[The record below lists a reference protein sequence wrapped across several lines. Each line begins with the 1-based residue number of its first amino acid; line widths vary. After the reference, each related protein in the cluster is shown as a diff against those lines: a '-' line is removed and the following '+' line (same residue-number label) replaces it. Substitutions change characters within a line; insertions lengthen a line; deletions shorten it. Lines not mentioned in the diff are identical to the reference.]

1 MVELLRMKTGTACSH
16 GGDIVRSA
24 AVRSLPINFYNIHGV
39 ARMHYRR
46 WNGSLDQRTKGR
58 KASNLKTHAG
68 LMDDRQ
74 NTWSVEEKGDV
85 DIELRCIGFG
95 TRGAD
100 GIRRL
105 FQSGGVPA
113 SAKLWCLDT
122 DINVIDSV
130 KEFATA
136 SVLSSNDKGPPLA
149 PSEIRSI
156 VGKTASDAGGQG
168 NIGSGDGGL
177 AFILAPSSG
186 IPGGADA
193 LLQLTHALR
202 AAGHFTVAVLVSP
215 FGFEGSSRIEQSE
228 SLVSTLKQMAHVVA
242 VLDQD
247 VLLQQSYGG
256 DQMTVAESTEIAN
269 AALEHT
275 VRCVLH
281 AVCAEEIL
289 KSSQGG
295 LMWHGKDLKHFK
307 RLISPPLQQM
317 LSHDGTG
324 VLGRGLAT
332 IPADSAA
339 SMGCTSALMHLSS
352 DSVRAAAES
361 PFVEGVLSKASGVLC
376 CMRVPDEESLQELGH
391 IEIEEIRKAYKM
403 AAQASAGAL
412 RTITGKS
419 CDDFVVYIEKFKPQS
434 TVKLN
439 IEVTLLVLWSDG
451 NVVESPSWKAS
462 WGDIESSEQETSQTA
477 KNPPKEFKSV
487 PSRSW
492 SMLSAIAGGDQKYD
506 EKKKQQD
513 SVVEKA
519 KSQQPSSTPRVKVV
533 KPTRAERDR
542 SRLRRESNVTVG
554 DYLAESLTAQSL
566 DLPPAAARWR
576 QEHRAGQLKQRRL
589 VVWEIDEEKPW
600 ESEEKTS
607 NPLVAFLG
615 DKKQTKK
622 VNVRDRVAGVLA
634 QDRDEAWEAQVRDDM
649 LN

>member
-1 MVELLRMKTGTACSH
+1 MVALLRMKTVNACSH
-16 GGDIVRSA
+16 GGDAARPAVIRPLPSKYYSAQGWMYCRSWKGA
-24 AVRSLPINFYNIHGV
+24 T
-39 ARMHYRR
+39 
-46 WNGSLDQRTKGR
+46 DQRVIGSRVSKM
-58 KASNLKTHAG
+58 KTHAG

-74 NTWSVEEKGDV
+74 NTWSVEKQGDV

-100 GIRRL
+100 GLRRL
-105 FQSGGVPA
+105 YQSGGVPA

-122 DINVIDSV
+122 DSNVVDSV
-130 KEFATA
+130 KEFATV
-136 SVLSSNDKGPPLA
+136 SVLSSNGKGPPLA
-149 PSEIRSI
+149 PSEIRNI

-215 FGFEGSSRIEQSE
+215 FGFEGSSRREQSR

-307 RLISPPLQQM
+307 RLISPPLQQ
-317 LSHDGTG
+317 LFSHDGTG

-339 SMGCTSALMHLSS
+339 SMGCISALMHLSS

-361 PFVEGVLSKASGVLC
+361 PFVEGVLPKASGVLC
-376 CMRVPDEESLQELGH
+376 CMRVPNEETLQKLGNVD
-391 IEIEEIRKAYKM
+391 INEIHRAYKM

-412 RTITGKS
+412 RTITGKA

-434 TVKLN
+434 TAKLN
-439 IEVTLLVLWSDG
+439 VEVTLLVLWSDG

-462 WGDIESSEQETSQTA
+462 WGDVEINELNTSQTA
-477 KNPPKEFKSV
+477 KISPKEPKAV

-492 SMLSAIAGGDQKYD
+492 GMLSAIAGGDQKSD
-506 EKKKQQD
+506 EKKKQQN
-513 SVVEKA
+513 SVAKKA
-519 KSQQPSSTPRVKVV
+519 ESQQPSTAARVNVV
-533 KPTRAERDR
+533 KPTPAERAK
-542 SRLRRESNVTVG
+542 SQMRRENNVTVG

-600 ESEEKTS
+600 ESEEKPT
-607 NPLVAFLG
+607 NPLAAFLG